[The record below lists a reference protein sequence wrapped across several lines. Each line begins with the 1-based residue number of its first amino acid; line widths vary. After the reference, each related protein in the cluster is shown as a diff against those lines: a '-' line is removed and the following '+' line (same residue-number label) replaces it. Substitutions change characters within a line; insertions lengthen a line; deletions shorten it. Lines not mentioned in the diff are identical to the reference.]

1 MCWYRSQR
9 RGPREVSLL
18 YRDRHRSLQ
27 GYSPKVI
34 RATEGAYGVRTEVM
48 ADLHTS
54 CSRDDSKQR
63 LLTLPWVDRKNKPTL
78 STPSKVATV
87 TLDQPARMITMAGR
101 P

>member
-34 RATEGAYGVRTEVM
+34 RATEGAYGVRTAVM

-54 CSRDDSKQR
+54 CSRDDSEQR
-63 LLTLPWVDRKNKPTL
+63 LLTLRHEGLGRYVFNDEALIVWYLKC
-78 STPSKVATV
+78 SIFSAKVG
-87 TLDQPARMITMAGR
+87 GR
-101 P
+101 